1 MCDKVVC
8 VTKIVSDKVVCVC
21 DKDCVCDKAVCDKE
35 GGRRRRPGTD
45 PKTRTPHKDVG
56 NDFFGY
62 AYVNQCTAICL
73 FPLLSSSK
81 HSSNRLVN
89 SPATDT
95 NNRCLILC

>member
-21 DKDCVCDKAVCDKE
+21 VTKIVCDKAVCDKE

-56 NDFFGY
+56 NEFFGY
-62 AYVNQCTAICL
+62 AYVNQCTAICF